1 MKISKQ
7 GLDFIKGFESFVPYV
22 YDDLVPPVKGR
33 YREWK
38 GGPVKGTLTI
48 GYGHTDTA
56 KHPLKISQ
64 GLRITEAEACEILD
78 VDLDEC
84 EAAVSKAVTRKLTQ
98 GQFDALVSFAFNCGN
113 GAMRNIARRL
123 NAGDAGA
130 ARAAFDLYT
139 KSKGRVLRGLQR
151 RRDGEQA
158 LWDEADPAPIAV
170 ADTFHPA
177 SVDQPEPSDTSEG
190 ASEMVDASTVE
201 PDKSPG
207 LVKFEIV
214 QDLMAHSRKWLLL
227 RWQKIIGGGTTALGL
242 GSFIEDG
249 KIPVW
254 VFVAALIVLGL
265 SMWFLASWVQSHM
278 IKDRKA
284 GAYVPSGVRNA
295 GSS

>member
-1 MKISKQ
+1 MATMKISKQ

-84 EAAVSKAVTRKLTQ
+84 EAAVAKAVTRKLTQ

-201 PDKSPG
+201 PDKSP
-207 LVKFEIV
+207 VSSS
-214 QDLMAHSRKWLLL
+214 SRSCRTSWRTRASGCCCAGRKSLAAGPRPWGWGASL
-227 RWQKIIGGGTTALGL
+227 RTAKSRSGC
-242 GSFIEDG
+242 
-249 KIPVW
+249 
-254 VFVAALIVLGL
+254 L
-265 SMWFLASWVQSHM
+265 S
-278 IKDRKA
+278 R
-284 GAYVPSGVRNA
+284 R
-295 GSS
+295 